1 MPTLSLRTINLN
13 HQNNQ
18 ELFYKMNKIQDQTLN
33 ETINNMDMTNYNYS
47 QYSCQDNLSQ
57 TYHNNIPSNNNQNE
71 ILENSILSSVT
82 DNSNQSVEET
92 AVNDISNKKNSFS
105 SSSSPTNVT
114 QMSNSY
120 NNQNVSSK
128 QKTLNNRNLRL
139 QDPNRDSGF
148 IEEKINQQHQNNNI
162 VINELASDIKNNSK
176 PPKPP
181 NTNQVIRQ
189 GNIKVF
195 EDGHI
200 DFISSGSSNNST
212 PKKLVTFTQNHQTN
226 TKTKTTV
233 VFNND
238 ENVLMNTK
246 TTRTPAMLSD
256 DFYKLSF
263 LNSSLNSSK
272 NENDDFNE
280 GGNLP
285 MTPKSIRKDLA
296 DNFSNSGDQ
305 HKQSIG
311 NFSDALQKASQIED
325 IISRGRSN
333 SVTSNKENVNLIQT
347 NNTSNNNNN
356 TTNNNIVPETNKNE
370 IQNENSNGKELNSDE
385 FKFFLSAIEKLK
397 ATHLFHEDDLKKM
410 TDEQIYEALIEHV
423 RKQRSSYPQRT
434 SQIQS
439 HHLANRES
447 IDKEQEE
454 DLPIIMRNLHSVKSL
469 KHFFE
474 IRAKASSFINDQLN
488 NNNQQQQQQQ
498 SQLNSTNSPNL
509 NNNQKA
515 KAKNI
520 LQGLFIKNTAPQQR
534 NAQFEKSD
542 DNMIKDVTI
551 YKEET
556 TKINENI
563 EQQENNTAVTTTIS
577 SNLPIPPS
585 PPPLPEFLTQ
595 TQSFQLTL
603 KSLKQN
609 NSSTNTLNGS
619 EYIYQKPDMQIN
631 HDLHEK
637 LIKEIHNKSLERSRK
652 DQSICL
658 DERGNLISKPGN
670 FSGSKNQKLYKIKDS
685 QNNVTD
691 KITQLIHKQYRAN
704 NGNMNKSQQQLPPYP
719 PYLMKQ
725 KEINSELEKY
735 HIQHSYH
742 AQPVNL
748 NTNNQIVETDEE
760 VNNQMINVL
769 SKQNNK
775 DSENSSGNKIMING
789 FIFSSNEHEQP
800 SALKSKSDKE
810 NEDIDDRNMLND
822 SNNYST
828 RSMLNEAKAKLEQFS
843 GKFTKFHNNNSNIG
857 TNYLNSINGQNIY
870 DDGESVQTKF

>member
-1 MPTLSLRTINLN
+1 MIKIFIFIYPIIYRIPTLSLRTINLN
-13 HQNNQ
+13 HQQNNQ
-18 ELFYKMNKIQDQTLN
+18 EIFYKINKIQDQTLN
-33 ETINNMDMTNYNYS
+33 ETINNMDITNYNS
-47 QYSCQDNLSQ
+47 QYSYQDNISH
-57 TYHNNIPSNNNQNE
+57 TYHNNISSNNNQNE
-71 ILENSILSSVT
+71 VLENSILSSLT

-92 AVNDISNKKNSFS
+92 AVNDSSNKKNSFS

-120 NNQNVSSK
+120 NNQIMSSK
-128 QKTLNNRNLRL
+128 HKTLNNRNLRI

-148 IEEKINQQHQNNNI
+148 IDEKLNQQNHSNNNTASH
-162 VINELASDIKNNSK
+162 ELIDNKNNSK

-181 NTNQVIRQ
+181 NNNPVIRQ

-195 EDGHI
+195 DDGHI

-226 TKTKTTV
+226 TKAKTTV
-233 VFNND
+233 LFNND

-246 TTRTPAMLSD
+246 TTKTPAMMSD

-272 NENDDFNE
+272 NENDDSNE

-285 MTPKSIRKDLA
+285 MTPKTIRKGLP
-296 DNFSNSGDQ
+296 DNISNINDH

-311 NFSDALQKASQIED
+311 NFSDALQKASHIED
-325 IISRGRSN
+325 IISRGRCN
-333 SVTSNKENVNLIQT
+333 SVTSNKENVNLI
-347 NNTSNNNNN
+347 SNNNS
-356 TTNNNIVPETNKNE
+356 TEPASKNE
-370 IQNENSNGKELNSDE
+370 TQIENNSGKELNSDE

-423 RKQRSSYPQRT
+423 RKQRSNYPQRT
-434 SQIQS
+434 PQLQS

-474 IRAKASSFINDQLN
+474 IRAKASSFINEQLN
-488 NNNQQQQQQQ
+488 NSQQQQ
-498 SQLNSTNSPNL
+498 SQLNMTNSPIL
-509 NNNQKA
+509 NNNQK
-515 KAKNI
+515 KTKNI
-520 LQGLFIKNTAPQQR
+520 LQGLFIKNTNSQQR
-534 NAQFEKSD
+534 NAPCEKTD
-542 DNMIKDVTI
+542 DNMIKDLTI

-556 TKINENI
+556 IKINENN
-563 EQQENNTAVTTTIS
+563 EKQENNTSTIS
-577 SNLPIPPS
+577 SNLPV

-619 EYIYQKPDMQIN
+619 EYIYQKPEMQIN

-658 DERGNLISKPGN
+658 DERGNLISKPAN
-670 FSGSKNQKLYKIKDS
+670 YSSKNQKLYKIKDS

-704 NGNMNKSQQQLPPYP
+704 NSNINKSQQQLPPYP

-748 NTNNQIVETDEE
+748 SANNQINEADEE
-760 VNNQMINVL
+760 VNNQMIDIL
-769 SKQNNK
+769 SKQNT
-775 DSENSSGNKIMING
+775 ENSSGNKILING

-810 NEDIDDRNMLND
+810 NQEIEDKNMSND
-822 SNNYST
+822 SNIYST

-843 GKFTKFHNNNSNIG
+843 GKFTKFNNTNSNIG
-857 TNYLNSINGQNIY
+857 TNYLNSINSKNIY